1 MKLKLGWMFSISII
15 IGICAF
21 ILLGANPF
29 INTKPLFDHGEVSS
43 LSGENNALVINVI
56 SDVHHLAPKLRGDN
70 EAFHTFM
77 DASDGKLLEYS
88 TEILSAFASGLEA
101 DVLIVSGDLT
111 TNGEKDTHLW
121 LASYF
126 EKLEHMGTEVFVIPG
141 NHDIDN
147 PYATGFN
154 SGGQR
159 RVNTVT
165 AKSFAKIY
173 EDFGYDQA
181 YSRDPASLSYVVR
194 LTEDTFLL
202 MLDTNKYEDNQ
213 ALGYPQM
220 SGDVREE
227 TLSWLS
233 DVNEDIHAQVEHPK
247 IISVSHHNL
256 LSHSPVHDEGFVV
269 DHPDGILK
277 MVNEMGITLNFSGHI
292 HIQDIEKDSNRR
304 LTEIVTSSL
313 IQFPQNYGVL
323 SLDEDGYDYHT
334 EWVDV
339 ENYAQ
344 VMGLKDAF
352 LLNFR
357 ENATAHF
364 KEQSMKL
371 LSGRLSSAE
380 YSAVDIAAM
389 TEVFAEL
396 NSRYFEGI
404 DSVDQEDILNS
415 KGYQL
420 WVDSNEPM
428 LSNYVKS
435 MLLDESEDNQFREG
449 FE

>member
-1 MKLKLGWMFSISII
+1 M
-15 IGICAF
+15 
-21 ILLGANPF
+21 ILLGANTF
-29 INTKPLFDHGEVSS
+29 ITTKPLFDLGEVSS

-70 EAFHTFM
+70 EAFQTFM

-88 TEILSAFASGLEA
+88 TEILSAFASTLEA

-111 TNGEKDTHLW
+111 TNGEKDTHLC

-126 EKLEHMGTEVFVIPG
+126 EKLEHMGAEVFVIPG

-233 DVNEDIHAQVEHPK
+233 DVGEDIHAQVKDPK

-256 LSHSPVHDEGFVV
+256 ISHSPVHDEGFVV
-269 DHPDGILK
+269 DHPDGILN
-277 MVNEMGITLNFSGHI
+277 MVNDMGITLNFSGHI
-292 HIQDIEKDSNRR
+292 HIQDSEKDEDTE

-313 IQFPQNYGVL
+313 IQYPQNYGVL
-323 SLDEDGYDYHT
+323 TLDQDGYDYHT
-334 EWVDV
+334 KWVDV
-339 ENYAQ
+339 ESYAQ
-344 VMGLKDAF
+344 VMGLKDEF

-357 ENATAHF
+357 ENATSHF
-364 KEQSMKL
+364 KEQSIKL
-371 LSGRLSSAE
+371 LSGRLSIAE

-396 NSRYFEGI
+396 NSRYFEGM
-404 DSVDQEDILNS
+404 DSVDKEDILNS
-415 KGYQL
+415 RGYQL
-420 WVDSNEPM
+420 WVDSDEPM
-428 LSNYVKS
+428 MSNYVKS
-435 MLLDESEDNQFREG
+435 MLLDESEDNQFRLR

>member
-1 MKLKLGWMFSISII
+1 MFSISII

-29 INTKPLFDHGEVSS
+29 ITTEPLFDYGEVSS
-43 LSGENNALVINVI
+43 LSGENSAGQTNSNRPQSLVINMI

-88 TEILSAFASGLEA
+88 TEILSAYASTLEA

-111 TNGEKDTHLW
+111 TNGEKDTHQW

-126 EKLEHMGTEVFVIPG
+126 EKLEQMGTEVFVIPG

-147 PYATGFN
+147 HYATGFN

-220 SGDVREE
+220 SGEIREE
-227 TLSWLS
+227 TFSWLS
-233 DVNEDIHAQVEHPK
+233 DVNEDIHAQVQNPK

-292 HIQDIEKDSNRR
+292 HIQDIEKDSNRG

-344 VMGLKDAF
+344 VMG
-352 LLNFR
+352 
-357 ENATAHF
+357 
-364 KEQSMKL
+364 
-371 LSGRLSSAE
+371 
-380 YSAVDIAAM
+380 
-389 TEVFAEL
+389 
-396 NSRYFEGI
+396 
-404 DSVDQEDILNS
+404 
-415 KGYQL
+415 
-420 WVDSNEPM
+420 
-428 LSNYVKS
+428 
-435 MLLDESEDNQFREG
+435 
-449 FE
+449 